1 MTSTAMPLPTELEEA
16 PPEKP
21 RRKRGLLRRL
31 VRLIVYLILAS
42 IALVTV
48 YRFVPP
54 PITITQA
61 GDLIEGNGLA
71 RNWVP
76 LSRIDPSMARA
87 AIAAE
92 DGRFCEHNGF
102 DFRAIEQAALRNA
115 QGRRLRGGSTIS
127 QQTAKN
133 VFLWQGQGYGRYLRK
148 VPEIWFTVLIELI
161 WGKRRIM
168 EVYLNVA
175 ETGIGTYGA
184 EAAAQRY
191 YGHSAAHLTTVEA
204 ARIAAALPAPKKREV
219 VGASGSTRRH
229 GNAIAAR
236 SNAIKRSDFDEC
248 VYD

>member
-1 MTSTAMPLPTELEEA
+1 MTSTEMPLPIEQEEA
-16 PPEKP
+16 PPEEP

-31 VRLIVYLILAS
+31 FRLIVYLILAS
-42 IALVTV
+42 IALVV
-48 YRFVPP
+48 FYRFVPP
-54 PITITQA
+54 PITFTQA
-61 GDLIEGNGLA
+61 GDLIEGRGLA

-148 VPEIWFTVLIELI
+148 APEIWFTVLIELI

-168 EVYLNVA
+168 EVYLNEI
-175 ETGIGTYGA
+175 ETGIGTYGVD
-184 EAAAQRY
+184 AAAQRY
-191 YGHSAAHLTTVEA
+191 YHHGAGQLTPREA
-204 ARIAAALPAPKKREV
+204 AQIAAVLPLPKKRPAISPTGYVARYGRRIATRISV
-219 VGASGSTRRH
+219 VRRD
-229 GNAIAAR
+229 GLDR
-236 SNAIKRSDFDEC
+236 CLR
-248 VYD
+248 